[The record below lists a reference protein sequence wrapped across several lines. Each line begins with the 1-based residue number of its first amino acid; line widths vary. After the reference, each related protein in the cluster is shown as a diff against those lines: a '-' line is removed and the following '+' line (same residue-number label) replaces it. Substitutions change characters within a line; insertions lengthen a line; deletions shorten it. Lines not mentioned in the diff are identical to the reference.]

1 MIVQSLL
8 KKIDEGREGRNQ
20 GYSMGLPKLE
30 GVIDGVTK
38 QTFTVIGSD
47 SGTGKSSFMT
57 YAYIYRPIMEHIND
71 DNYRV
76 ILFSL
81 EMSADMVFVKLLSTY
96 LFETYGLE
104 LSMKELLSRKRD
116 YRLSDSNYQKVIDSL
131 GWLEKVEKH
140 IVIYDKSTNAKLVYA
155 FIHKDLEKLGTFEEE
170 EKHIKYKFNN
180 PNLIYTVIIDHIGLL
195 VPSKGNTLKQE
206 IDLTSKYLLTLR
218 NICGISP
225 VIIQQVNREHSNVE
239 RFKQKRTSFSI
250 SDLKDSN
257 GPAEA
262 AETILTLYN
271 PNRDKLAS
279 YRDYD
284 ITQLRN
290 NFRIIGVIKS
300 RYGDSDVEIGCN
312 FFGGINYFKE
322 LPLPDDIYDYTKYTN
337 PQYIINDIKDN
348 TNTEDVIEEKDDNS
362 KPTFKMIL

>member
-1 MIVQSLL
+1 
-8 KKIDEGREGRNQ
+8 
-20 GYSMGLPKLE
+20 MGLPKLE

-47 SGTGKSSFMT
+47 SGTGKSSLMT
-57 YAYIYRPIMEHIND
+57 YAYIYRPIMEHLND

-81 EMSADMVFVKLLSTY
+81 EMSADMVFAKLLSTY

-104 LSMKELLSRKRD
+104 LSMKELLSRKRE
-116 YRLSDSNYQKVIDSL
+116 YRLSDSNYQKVLESL
-131 GWLEKVEKH
+131 DWLKKVENH
-140 IVIYDKSTNAKLVYA
+140 IVIYDKSTNAKLIYA
-155 FIHKDLEKLGTFEEE
+155 FLHKDLENLGKFTEE
-170 EKHIKYKFNN
+170 EKHIKYSFNN

-195 VPSKGNTLKQE
+195 VPSAGNTLKQE
-206 IDLTSKYLLTLR
+206 IDLASKFLLTLR

-239 RFKQKRTSFSI
+239 RFKQKRTSFNI

-271 PNRDKLAS
+271 PNRDKLTT
-279 YRDYD
+279 YRGYD
-284 ITQLRN
+284 IAQLEN

-300 RYGDSDVEIGCN
+300 RYGDSDIEIGCN
-312 FFGGINYFKE
+312 FFGGVNYFKE

-337 PQYIINDIKDN
+337 PQYIIN
-348 TNTEDVIEEKDDNS
+348 KDDNIQKIDS
-362 KPTFKMIL
+362 TKEIDNTIKPTFKMVL

>member
-1 MIVQSLL
+1 MIVESLL
-8 KKIDEGREGRNQ
+8 HKIDEGREGRNQ

-47 SGTGKSSFMT
+47 SGTGKSSLMT
-57 YAYIYRPIMEHIND
+57 YAYIYRPIMEHLD
-71 DNYRV
+71 DNNYRV

-81 EMSADMVFVKLLSTY
+81 EMSADMVFAKLLSTY

-104 LSMKELLSRKRD
+104 LSMKELLSRKRG
-116 YRLSDSNYQKVIDSL
+116 YKLSDSNYQKVLESL
-131 GWLEKVEKH
+131 DWLRKVEKH
-140 IVIYDKSTNAKLVYA
+140 IIIYDKSTSAKLIYA
-155 FIHKDLEKLGTFEEE
+155 FLHKDLETLGVFTEE

-180 PNLIYTVIIDHIGLL
+180 PNLIYNVIIDHIGLI
-195 VPSKGNTLKQE
+195 VPSHGNTLKQE
-206 IDLTSKYLLTLR
+206 IDLASKFLLTLR
-218 NICGISP
+218 NICGISV
-225 VIIQQVNREHSNVE
+225 VIIQQVNRDHSNVE

-250 SDLKDSN
+250 SDLKDSG

-271 PNRDKLAS
+271 PNRDKLAT
-279 YRDYD
+279 YRGYD
-284 ITQLRN
+284 INQLGN

-322 LPLPDDIYDYTKYTN
+322 LPLPDDIYDYTKYKN

-348 TNTEDVIEEKDDNS
+348 TEDNIKIEDSNS
-362 KPTFKMIL
+362 KPTFNMTL

>member
-1 MIVQSLL
+1 M
-8 KKIDEGREGRNQ
+8 
-20 GYSMGLPKLE
+20 
-30 GVIDGVTK
+30 
-38 QTFTVIGSD
+38 
-47 SGTGKSSFMT
+47 
-57 YAYIYRPIMEHIND
+57 
-71 DNYRV
+71 
-76 ILFSL
+76 
-81 EMSADMVFVKLLSTY
+81 
-96 LFETYGLE
+96 
-104 LSMKELLSRKRD
+104 
-116 YRLSDSNYQKVIDSL
+116 
-131 GWLEKVEKH
+131 
-140 IVIYDKSTNAKLVYA
+140 
-155 FIHKDLEKLGTFEEE
+155 
-170 EKHIKYKFNN
+170 
-180 PNLIYTVIIDHIGLL
+180 YTVNIDHIGLL

-337 PQYIINDIKDN
+337 PQYIIN
-348 TNTEDVIEEKDDNS
+348 KDDNIQKIDS
-362 KPTFKMIL
+362 TKDIDKIGRAHV

>member
-1 MIVQSLL
+1 MIVESLL
-8 KKIDEGREGRNQ
+8 HKIDEGREGKNQ
-20 GYSMGLPKLE
+20 GFTMGLPKLE

-47 SGTGKSSFMT
+47 SGTGKSSLMT
-57 YAYIYRPIMEHIND
+57 YAYIYRPIMEHLND

-81 EMSADMVFVKLLSTY
+81 EMSADMVFAKLLSTY

-104 LSMKELLSRKRD
+104 LSMKELLSRKRE
-116 YRLSDSNYQKVIDSL
+116 YRLSDSNYQKVLESL
-131 GWLEKVEKH
+131 DWLKKVENH
-140 IVIYDKSTNAKLVYA
+140 IVIYDKSTNAKLIYA
-155 FIHKDLEKLGTFEEE
+155 FLHKDLENLGKFTEE
-170 EKHIKYKFNN
+170 EKHIKYSFNN

-195 VPSKGNTLKQE
+195 VPSAGNTLKQE
-206 IDLTSKYLLTLR
+206 IDLASKFLLTLR

-239 RFKQKRTSFSI
+239 RFKQKRTSFNI

-271 PNRDKLAS
+271 PNRDKLTT
-279 YRDYD
+279 YRGYD
-284 ITQLRN
+284 IAQLGN

-300 RYGDSDVEIGCN
+300 RYGDSDIEIGCN
-312 FFGGINYFKE
+312 FFGGVNYFKE

-348 TNTEDVIEEKDDNS
+348 TNTEDTIEEKDNNS